1 MTEYVSKPSL
11 PEITS
16 MIDLILLIEQ
26 RPPMYLG
33 GNSLMRL
40 RSFLDGWTF
49 RELLE
54 RPEKKDSDR
63 NVLQDFATWLQKAY
77 DVPYFP
83 WDKLIALH
91 AVDDA
96 HALTLLFQLFHQF
109 LEER

>member
-1 MTEYVSKPSL
+1 
-11 PEITS
+11 

-54 RPEKKDSDR
+54 RPEEKDSDR
-63 NVLQDFATWLQKAY
+63 NVLQDFTTWLQKEY
-77 DVPYFP
+77 DVPYFHGISSLP
-83 WDKLIALH
+83 FVQWMMPMP
-91 AVDDA
+91 
-96 HALTLLFQLFHQF
+96 
-109 LEER
+109 